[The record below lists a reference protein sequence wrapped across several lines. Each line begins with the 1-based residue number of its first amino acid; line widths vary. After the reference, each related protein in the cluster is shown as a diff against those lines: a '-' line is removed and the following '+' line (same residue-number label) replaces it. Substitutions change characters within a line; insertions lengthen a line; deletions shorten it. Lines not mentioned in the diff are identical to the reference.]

1 MLNQICIT
9 GNLGDD
15 PEIFYASQ
23 SGEPVANFSIAFSC
37 GKDKDGSKKTG
48 WIRCVCFKRVAEI
61 CERHLHKGARIAIV
75 GSLSENSWT
84 NDEGKN
90 FKNHQIIVNTIEFI
104 KTDGRGFADGQNHND
119 GTPF

>member
-23 SGEPVANFSIAFSC
+23 SGEPVANFSIAFYS
-37 GKDKDGSKKTG
+37 GKDKNGKKTG
-48 WIRCVCFKRVAEI
+48 WIKCVCFKRLAEI

-75 GSLSENSWT
+75 GNLDENKWT
-84 NDEGKN
+84 TDDNQTR
-90 FKNHQIIVNTIEFI
+90 KNHQIIVNTIEFI